1 MNGSTPFGDADWRV
15 LAAAV
20 IVGYLVG
27 SISPATILARIRGV
41 DLRGLG
47 SGNPGATNV
56 ARLMGGKW
64 GILVGLLD
72 VSKGLLPALAFAR
85 FGSGPA
91 ELAGLAAVLGHI
103 TSPWLRGHG
112 GKGVATAFGALLGV
126 QPLWAV
132 LVLGGFLLG
141 VAVFRRVGMGAVFG
155 ASVLLGLGL
164 GAERPEMRVFGVV
177 LGLIVLMRHWRNIA
191 AVLADARG
199 TPQEGSEPE
208 STAPDPPA

>member
-1 MNGSTPFGDADWRV
+1 MSGSIAAGDADWRV
-15 LAAAV
+15 LVAAV
-20 IVGYLVG
+20 VVGYLVG
-27 SISPATILARIRGV
+27 SISPATIIARIRGV
-41 DLRGLG
+41 DLRALG

-72 VSKGLLPALAFAR
+72 VLKGLLPALAFGR

-91 ELAGLAAVLGHI
+91 EAAGLAAVFGHI

-132 LVLGGFLLG
+132 FVLGGFLVG

-155 ASVLLGLGL
+155 ASLLIGLGL
-164 GAERPEMRVFGVV
+164 GAGERELQVFGVV
-177 LGLIVLMRHWRNIA
+177 LGLIVLVRHWRNVA
-191 AVLADARG
+191 AVLADASG
-199 TPQEGSEPE
+199 TRPEEPE
-208 STAPDPPA
+208 PQSTAPDPPA